1 MANITTTEAAD
12 FIPEIVAAEAL
23 GYLAANTV
31 MVPLVNRDYENEVAS
46 YGDTV
51 NVTQRGD
58 LSVNLK
64 AANTATIKQTPTG
77 TKVAV
82 VLDRHA
88 EISFLLEDPARAMS
102 RPDILNGYISDA
114 LRVHAES
121 IDSYLLGKYT
131 GFSTTPVDATG
142 GSGGIVASTVTE
154 ARRLFNIAR
163 VPQAGRNIVWHP
175 DAEAELL
182 EVEKFTSSD
191 FGDDGSAVREAF
203 IGRKYGFNHLMS
215 QLVPEATGEAKN
227 LAFHRDA
234 LMMVTRPLPAPEEG
248 MGVRSAVMSENGVG
262 LRVLMGYNLDHLAY
276 QVTIDILYGAAE
288 LRDAFGLTIRSTLQ

>member
-31 MVPLVNRDYENEVAS
+31 MIPLVNRDYENEIAQ

-51 NVTQRGD
+51 NVTKRGN

-64 AANTATIKQTPTG
+64 AANTATTKQTPSG
-77 TKVAV
+77 DKFPV
-82 VLDRHA
+82 VLNRHA
-88 EISFLLEDPARAMS
+88 EITFLIEDPARAMS
-102 RPDILNGYISDA
+102 RPDILRGYVSDA
-114 LRVHAES
+114 VQVHAEA
-121 IDSYLLGKYT
+121 IDTYLLGFYS

-142 GSGGIVASTVTE
+142 GSGGVVAGTVTE
-154 ARRLFNIAR
+154 ARRIFNNAR
-163 VPQAGRNIVWHP
+163 VPQAGRNIIWHP

-182 EVEKFTSSD
+182 EEEKFTSSD

-215 QLVPEATGEAKN
+215 QLVVESSGEAKN

-234 LMMVTRPLPAPEEG
+234 LMLVTRPLPNPEDG
-248 MGVRSAVMSENGVG
+248 MGVRSSVMSENGVG

-276 QVTIDILYGAAE
+276 QCTIDILYGAAE
-288 LRDAFGLTIRSTLQ
+288 LRDEFGLAIRSTLV